1 MSKSLRKAVDMA
13 QVSIIGGGNVGA
25 NAGFFIAEKGV
36 TDVLLV
42 DIQPGLARG
51 KMLDIMEA
59 APIRRYRNFL
69 SGSDSLED
77 IKGSE
82 FVVVA
87 AGAIRSPGMRR
98 EELFTVNAGLVRSLA
113 PRDRA
118 AGAGQHRARCHRTGG
133 WADGAVHAGLG
144 HAALARAGPRAA
156 SWIPR
161 GCAR

>member
-1 MSKSLRKAVDMA
+1 MA

-42 DIQPGLARG
+42 DIQAGLSRG

-69 SGSDSLED
+69 SGSDSLDD

-82 FVVVA
+82 FVVV
-87 AGAIRSPGMRR
+87 GKF
-98 EELFTVNAGLVRSLA
+98 ETELLSAKFGLY
-113 PRDRA
+113 
-118 AGAGQHRARCHRTGG
+118 TG
-133 WADGAVHAGLG
+133 
-144 HAALARAGPRAA
+144 
-156 SWIPR
+156 SE
-161 GCAR
+161 

>member
-1 MSKSLRKAVDMA
+1 MHIEEQALGKAVHMA

-42 DIQPGLARG
+42 DIQPGLSRG

-69 SGSDSLED
+69 SGSDSLKD

-87 AGAIRSPGMRR
+87 AGDTPFVA
-98 EELFTVNAGLVRSLA
+98 FLA
-113 PRDRA
+113 PPPTVVA
-118 AGAGQHRARCHRTGG
+118 
-133 WADGAVHAGLG
+133 
-144 HAALARAGPRAA
+144 PSIA
-156 SWIPR
+156 SVGTPLS
-161 GCAR
+161 A